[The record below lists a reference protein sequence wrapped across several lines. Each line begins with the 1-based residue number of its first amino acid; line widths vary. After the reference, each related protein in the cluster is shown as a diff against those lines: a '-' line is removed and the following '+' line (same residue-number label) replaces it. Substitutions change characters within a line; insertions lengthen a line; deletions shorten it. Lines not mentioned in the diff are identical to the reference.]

1 MLLSTTSTLR
11 AASPKEAAGSEA
23 KAGAEKP
30 NSDKVNVD
38 AIKEKY
44 WARGDEMELGV
55 VQNRTY
61 TKARKFELG
70 IFGGIISSDPFLD
83 IKSGGL
89 SFGYHFNEY
98 FGVNVLGWRSFVSPS
113 AALRTFETTRGAT
126 TNTNEP
132 KYFYG
137 AEGSA
142 SLIYGKLSF
151 VGSAILHY
159 DLHLLLG
166 AGITNTESGNN
177 PTGIMGIGQ
186 QLYIA
191 NAFSV
196 RIDYRLMP
204 YHESI
209 REKVITNKLGTE
221 VGTRMNWSNSVTLG
235 LTMLFGGGNKK

>member
-1 MLLSTTSTLR
+1 MLMTTASSLR
-11 AASPKEAAGSEA
+11 AAEKAASEPKKS
-23 KAGAEKP
+23 AE

-44 WARGDEMELGV
+44 WAKGDEIEMGV

-83 IKSGGL
+83 IKSGGA

-98 FGVNVLGWRSFVSPS
+98 FGASIIGWKSFVSPS
-113 AALRTFETTRGAT
+113 SALRTFETTRGAT

-132 KYFYG
+132 RAFYG

-151 VGSAILHY
+151 IGSAILHY
-159 DLHLLLG
+159 DLHLLAG
-166 AGITNTESGNN
+166 AGVTNTESGNYA
-177 PTGIMGIGQ
+177 TGIIGIGQ

-196 RIDYRLMP
+196 RIDYRAMP
-204 YHESI
+204 YKESI

-221 VGTRMNWSNSVTLG
+221 VGTRMNWSNSVTFG
-235 LTMLFGGGNKK
+235 LTYLFGGGSKK